1 MTIEQKVEDAIEDI
15 RPYLQSDGGDVELI
29 SVVDHVVTIKWK
41 GYCASCSKNTM
52 TMTGLTEIIKG
63 LVPEVLEV
71 MEIQ

>member
-29 SVVDHVVTIKWK
+29 SVVDQVVTIKWL

-71 MEIQ
+71 IEIQ